1 MDGFQQTV
9 SKSSRKKSQQ
19 NSPAQPEDSAAAAC
33 VVRKPFTICERRR
46 LWDVATGMRFE
57 PHRIRLDATG
67 RYDEALDREFP
78 FVVRLFHFRH
88 KDYTPGLTWH
98 ERLELFLPLDG
109 ITRMR
114 MGEQVVELEPGEL
127 LIVDNLRLHMTLDYP
142 GFDSRVIVV
151 SFLPEFV
158 YSLGSPSH
166 DYFFLLPFYFR
177 AIDRAHVVRR
187 SSPLL
192 SQMHDAIAQLL
203 QCYFQRPV
211 YFQAGCKAHLLQ
223 LLYLL
228 AQQFRSA
235 EYLRSELI
243 RQQERSSRLRPIF
256 EHVSHNFTEN
266 LTLKQAATM
275 VNMSLPQFIKLFK
288 RVAGMT
294 FVSYVT
300 HVRLSHA
307 LRLLKESS
315 YTIAEVASRTG
326 FSDQS
331 YFDRRFKAAFGQ
343 VPSSFRRSGRIRRSF
358 SERA

>member
-1 MDGFQQTV
+1 MQGWPPTQESNTAHV
-9 SKSSRKKSQQ
+9 L
-19 NSPAQPEDSAAAAC
+19 PEGALWNVAA
-33 VVRKPFTICERRR
+33 E
-46 LWDVATGMRFE
+46 LSFE
-57 PHRIRLDATG
+57 PHRIRLDDTG

-98 ERLELFLPLDG
+98 ERLEIFLPLDAL
-109 ITRMR
+109 TKMR
-114 MGEQVVELEPGEL
+114 MGEQEVELQPGEI
-127 LIVDNLRLHMTLDYP
+127 LIVDNLRLHMTVDYS

-177 AIDRAHVVRR
+177 PSDRPHVVRR
-187 SSPLL
+187 NSPSL
-192 SQMHDAIAQLL
+192 SQMHGAVAQLL
-203 QCYFQRPV
+203 RCYFGRSV

-235 EYLRSELI
+235 DFMRSELM
-243 RQQERSSRLRPIF
+243 RQQERATRLRPVF
-256 EHVSHNFTEN
+256 EYVSQNFAEN
-266 LTLKQAATM
+266 LTLKQGAALA
-275 VNMSLPQFIKLFK
+275 SISQPQFIKLFK

-315 YTIAEVASRTG
+315 LTIAEVAVRVG

-331 YFDRRFKAAFGQ
+331 YFDRRFKSAFGQ
-343 VPSSFRRSGRIRRSF
+343 VPSAVRKQMRG
-358 SERA
+358 

>member
-1 MDGFQQTV
+1 MQGWPHSQKSNTANAL
-9 SKSSRKKSQQ
+9 SKRALWKV
-19 NSPAQPEDSAAAAC
+19 AAEL
-33 VVRKPFTICERRR
+33 P
-46 LWDVATGMRFE
+46 FE
-57 PHRIRLDATG
+57 PHRIRLDETG

-98 ERLELFLPLDG
+98 ERLEIFLPLDAL
-109 ITRMR
+109 TKMR
-114 MGEQVVELEPGEL
+114 MGEQEVELQPGEI
-127 LIVDNLRLHMTLDYP
+127 LIVDNLRLHTTVDYA

-177 AIDRAHVVRR
+177 PTDRPHVVRQN
-187 SSPLL
+187 SPIL
-192 SQMHDAIAQLL
+192 SQMHDAVAQLL
-203 QCYFQRPV
+203 RCYYGRSV

-235 EYLRSELI
+235 DFLRSELM
-243 RQQERSSRLRPIF
+243 RQQERAARLRPVF
-256 EHVSHNFTEN
+256 EYVSQNFAEN
-266 LTLKQAATM
+266 LTLKQGAALA
-275 VNMSLPQFIKLFK
+275 SISQPQFIKLFK

-307 LRLLKESS
+307 FRLLKESS
-315 YTIAEVASRTG
+315 LTIAEVAVRTG

-331 YFDRRFKAAFGQ
+331 YFDRRFKSAFGQ
-343 VPSSFRRSGRIRRSF
+343 VPSAVRKQMRG
-358 SERA
+358 